1 MSETQIR
8 IDPIHS
14 GKPLQDSTSQVS
26 RATLGLREMLLRGV
40 FHPGE
45 RIAEIPLSAKLGVSR
60 TPLRLAF
67 EKLEHEG
74 LVKALP
80 TSGFAASE
88 FSIGDVWDAI
98 ETRGVLEGAAAR
110 LAAERLKD
118 PSQLE
123 PIRKLNRAMSETLYT
138 TVDSFSQYLDLNI
151 AFHRL
156 ILNLSGSSVLQ
167 RTAEQVY
174 RFPFASPGSHV
185 LLPRSELIA
194 KQLFPIAQAHHAGLV
209 EAIDRREGSR
219 AESLA
224 REHSLLTRRNLEFAL
239 SDPSLLDTVPGAR
252 LINFRT
258 PEEK

>member
-1 MSETQIR
+1 MSDTQIR

-14 GKPLQDSTSQVS
+14 GKPIHDSTSQVS
-26 RATLGLREMLLRGV
+26 RATLGLRQMLLRGA
-40 FHPGE
+40 FRPGE

-123 PIRKLNRAMSETLYT
+123 PIRKLNRAMSE
-138 TVDSFSQYLDLNI
+138 
-151 AFHRL
+151 

-209 EAIDRREGSR
+209 EAIERREGSR

-258 PEEK
+258 AEEK